1 MPDQIV
7 EVEKSTPVSIADIKK
22 SLGIPETSSPVDF
35 HDRVISKIV
44 TKDCLDTLAS
54 LWQGVGVKSPDLNLL
69 PANIFK
75 ILSEAANKAGGLD
88 LLNSQHR
95 DFSFEEAALIA
106 LESRANAEVFEQQGD
121 RIRAAE
127 ARRIP
132 AAFIESLVLEK
143 LMGRTWG
150 AIEHNGKT
158 VGQWRT
164 AYIKGTA
171 ANLNGYPSFV
181 DAVDKVDPIPEAEKV
196 INAFGNLQKLGVT
209 SFSELFGVLGMDQE
223 ALAKQ
228 AEAAVD
234 DFAKVKAVLDSKI
247 QDLVTEGRIPDV
259 AEVKKSY
266 AAYASAASELDT
278 GEQKKQPADPDE
290 VLAEMAQKED
300 INVPEG
306 SYKIYPNS
314 KRPNAVSLIYGW
326 VDETGHKETGVVLL
340 LPERVTQRQIY
351 HEGAHMLHIILIGNE
366 LNSVLLAGR
375 LPRTKAEL
383 IATYASNKYGG
394 PDTYFA
400 RLEAVRFALLNQAQ
414 SARMKDLD
422 RACAEGNVENVAA
435 ILKEDP
441 TSKAIAQTFGRAV
454 MGEGR
459 GLPLGSFGLYGSAN
473 TAGLEYVRKGIPMRT
488 VIEEAVFA

>member
-7 EVEKSTPVSIADIKK
+7 EVEKIAPVSITDIKR
-22 SLGIPETSSPVDF
+22 SLGIPEGASLVDF
-35 HDRVISKIV
+35 HDRVIAKIV
-44 TKDCLDTLAS
+44 TRDCLDTLGS
-54 LWQGVGVKSPDLNLL
+54 LWQGVGVKSPDLSLL
-69 PANIFK
+69 PPNISQ
-75 ILSEAANKAGGLD
+75 ILQQAADKAGGLD
-88 LLNSQHR
+88 SLKAQHPE
-95 DFSFEEAALIA
+95 FSFEEAALIS
-106 LESRANAEVFEQQGD
+106 LESKANAEVFEQQGD
-121 RIRAAE
+121 KIRAAE

-132 AAFIESLVLEK
+132 AVFIESLILGE

-150 AIEHNGKT
+150 KVEHNGKT

-171 ANLNGYPSFV
+171 ADLNGYPTFV

-196 INAFGNLQKLGVT
+196 INAFGNLPKLGIN

-228 AEAAVD
+228 AETAIN
-234 DFAKVKAVLDSKI
+234 DFAKMKAVLDSKI
-247 QDLVTEGRIPDV
+247 QGLVTEGRIPDV

-266 AAYASAASELDT
+266 AAYALAANELDT
-278 GEQKKQPADPDE
+278 GEQKKQTADPDK
-290 VLAEMAQKED
+290 VLAEMAQQEG
-300 INVPEG
+300 INVPEE

-314 KRPNAVSLIYGW
+314 KRPNAAVLIYGW
-326 VDETGHKETGVVLL
+326 VDETDHKETGVVLL
-340 LPERVTQRQIY
+340 LPELVTQRQIY

-366 LNSVLLAGR
+366 YGSVLLAGQ

-414 SARMKDLD
+414 LTKMNDLD
-422 RACAEGNVENVAA
+422 KACADSNTETVAA
-435 ILKEDP
+435 II
-441 TSKAIAQTFGRAV
+441 KADLISSAIDQTFGEPV
-454 MGEGR
+454 KGEGR
-459 GLPLGSFGLYGSAN
+459 GLPPGSFGLYGTAN
-473 TAGLEYVRKGIPMRT
+473 TAGLEYVRKGTPMRT
-488 VIEEAVFA
+488 VIEEAVFS